1 MLLYCAKCGL
11 MYPGTY
17 NQEVCWICNSICR
30 KVPSQY
36 MGSLN
41 GEISDI
47 VIDKDKEQQ
56 FIEERIKNSPDFD
69 QAMWDL
75 REKKLE
81 ERKKEFDSKD
91 DAAIISAL
99 RAGAD
104 PKTAFVNKGQN
115 IPKCPTCGSLQ
126 VEKISAGKKVVGG
139 ALFGLFSSD
148 VRNTM
153 YCKSCGCKW

>member
-11 MYPGTY
+11 MYLGTY

-36 MGSLN
+36 MVSLN

-47 VIDKDKEQQ
+47 AIDKDKEQQ

-75 REKKLE
+75 REQKLE
-81 ERKKEFDSKD
+81 ERQKEFNAQD

-115 IPKCPTCGSLQ
+115 MPKCPTCGSTNIQEISGTKRWL
-126 VEKISAGKKVVGG
+126 SAG
-139 ALFGLFSSD
+139 LFGLASSD
-148 VRNTM
+148 VG
-153 YCKSCGCKW
+153 KSWKCNNCGSKF

>member
-11 MYPGTY
+11 MYQGTY

-36 MGSLN
+36 MVSLN

-47 VIDKDKEQQ
+47 AIDKDKEQQ

-75 REKKLE
+75 REQKLE
-81 ERKKEFDSKD
+81 ERRKEFDAKD

-115 IPKCPTCGSLQ
+115 MPKCPTCGSTNLSK
-126 VEKISAGKKVVGG
+126 VSTMSKAGSV
-139 ALFGLFSSD
+139 FMWGLFSQK
-148 VRNTM
+148 VKKTWHCNN
-153 YCKSCGCKW
+153 CKYEW

>member
-11 MYPGTY
+11 MYQGTY

-36 MGSLN
+36 MVSLN

-47 VIDKDKEQQ
+47 AIDKDKEQQ

-75 REKKLE
+75 REQKLE
-81 ERKKEFDSKD
+81 ERRKEFDAKD

-104 PKTAFVNKGQN
+104 PKTAFTNKGQN
-115 IPKCPTCGSLQ
+115 IPKCPTCGSTNIQ
-126 VEKISAGKKVVGG
+126 KISGTKRWLSAG
-139 ALFGLFSSD
+139 LFGLASSD
-148 VRNTM
+148 IGKSMVCR
-153 YCKSCGCKW
+153 SCGFKF